1 MSCRPTKRP
10 TTVQVMRSQDTQSY
24 RRSHDRPN
32 QSLQPTAGR
41 SDEWLPDNFNI
52 KLRSKVRSRQRWL
65 SSVSLGDCDGHLCV
79 HRPALARQT
88 LIETKTGAAVQIF
101 SD

>member
-1 MSCRPTKRP
+1 MH
-10 TTVQVMRSQDTQSY
+10 QDAEPKVTQS
-24 RRSHDRPN
+24 N
-32 QSLQPTAGR
+32 QTLEPTASR
-41 SDEWLPDNFNI
+41 CDDKISFHETVLAESNA
-52 KLRSKVRSRQRWL
+52 RRRQRRL
-65 SSVSLGDCDGHLCV
+65 SSFSLGDCDGHLCV